1 MSVSYLAVRKRLEKR
16 KSSQQNQQS
25 SQDLLTDPFYR
36 FMRGEK
42 GSPSIQ
48 KDSASV
54 YRRPLTAATPNTAS
68 ISSMTQFVAWARQ
81 RKPESNTN
89 TNKTNDMKNNEVPEG
104 KSDNPN
110 GDPDDE
116 TSGEDTLETDG
127 GGEALE
133 GTDDPSKE

>member
-1 MSVSYLAVRKRLEKR
+1 
-16 KSSQQNQQS
+16 
-25 SQDLLTDPFYR
+25 
-36 FMRGEK
+36 
-42 GSPSIQ
+42 
-48 KDSASV
+48 
-54 YRRPLTAATPNTAS
+54 
-68 ISSMTQFVAWARQ
+68 MTQFVAWARQ
-81 RKPESNTN
+81 RKPESKIN

-133 GTDDPSKE
+133 STDVPSKE